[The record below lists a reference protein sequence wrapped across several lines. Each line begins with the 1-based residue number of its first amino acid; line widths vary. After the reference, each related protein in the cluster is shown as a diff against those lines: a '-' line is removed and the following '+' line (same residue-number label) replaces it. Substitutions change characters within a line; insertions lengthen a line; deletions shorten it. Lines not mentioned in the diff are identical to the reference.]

1 MIYIHLYP
9 YQGLFAFVPC
19 SICHLYEAIT
29 HFMREQVSAW
39 LLFKFHETNQRH
51 YRDTLM
57 HDNRDQFF
65 LISPIPIL
73 MRLIYM
79 NYNLRM

>member
-1 MIYIHLYP
+1 
-9 YQGLFAFVPC
+9 
-19 SICHLYEAIT
+19 
-29 HFMREQVSAW
+29 MREQVSAW